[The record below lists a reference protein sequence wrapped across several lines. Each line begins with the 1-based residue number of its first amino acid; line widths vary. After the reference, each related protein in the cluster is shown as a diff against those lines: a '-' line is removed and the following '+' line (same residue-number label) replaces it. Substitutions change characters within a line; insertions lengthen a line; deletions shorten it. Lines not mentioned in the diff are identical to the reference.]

1 MFRIDHPT
9 AVVTLPA
16 IDAAGTPGYFTQ
28 GDPQNAIPATVVTK
42 DWANQI
48 QEEIIAV
55 ILAAGLTPTK
65 GVNTQLR
72 DSINAAAADTTTN
85 FTLAN
90 NQSDAV
96 VTGVTYS
103 GDAFRC
109 IKIKGHIYRKTD
121 SPEYLQA
128 YFELTLGYKVDLGAN
143 GTWEILESNF
153 LGDDT
158 GITLEITQTLDDVQL
173 TYDST
178 NLAGANYV
186 GIMRYKVER
195 FKV

>member
-9 AVVTLPA
+9 AAATLPA
-16 IDAAGTPGYFTQ
+16 IDAAGTAGFFTE

-55 ILAAGLTPTK
+55 IVAAGLTPTK

-72 DSINAAAADTTTN
+72 DSISVGATDTTTT

-90 NQSDAV
+90 NQADAV
-96 VTGVTYS
+96 VTGLTFS
-103 GDAFRC
+103 GDAYKC
-109 IKIKGHIYRKTD
+109 VTIKGHIYRKTD
-121 SPEYLQA
+121 TPTYLQS

-143 GTWEILESNF
+143 GTWQILGSTIV
-153 LGDDT
+153 GDDT
-158 GITLEITQTLDDVQL
+158 EVTFEITQTLDDVQV
-173 TYDST
+173 TYDSS

-186 GIMRYKVER
+186 GQMRYKVER